1 MIQIIIKSA
10 VRNLRKDKYQSI
22 LNILGLT
29 FGFAAFLFIVTYFF
43 QEKSFDKFHSKSSQL
58 FRVVTRVKMGD
69 TKENLSTSEVP
80 LAFTAKAELPEVID
94 ATRFYFRKNVVVEV
108 GENKYMENKFWYADE
123 NVFDLFDFKLQKGD
137 KNQVLAKPNSV
148 VITQGFSEKYFGD
161 SNPIGKTI
169 KITDDGVLYV
179 VTGILEKVPAN
190 SHLQFEMLASFSSMD
205 FSTDYAIYRWGNF
218 RDMFTYLLLKE
229 NTDLVS
235 MNQKIQDF
243 TIQYYTPMMERQGIA
258 LSDFEKSGN
267 YVVHSLMPL
276 KDIHLNT
283 TFTDETTLLGN
294 KQLLYALALVGIMII
309 VIACFNFINLSTA
322 RATLRAKEIGV
333 KKIIGSGKG
342 YIVAQILF
350 ETFLQSIIALSIAI
364 ILLIMSLPVLNS
376 FTGLNMHYS
385 QFFVGAGII
394 SIFTILILV
403 VALTGI
409 LPSFILARF
418 NPTEVVKGTVLN
430 WNADSVM
437 RNALVSFQFVVFIIL
452 ICGTIVVKKQ
462 VGLLHHQNPGFH
474 KENVLVVKN
483 TNKLKNN
490 RQIFKEEITKNTA
503 VVGATY
509 STSLPS
515 MFDGSSNPFSKTDKI
530 NQIFLLRVNA
540 DKDFLKTLNIKLLDG
555 REFTANAESERFN
568 AIINKKAAEAF
579 GWTDCNNKIV
589 YDVNNGG
596 NNFNVIGIVEDFHIE
611 SMREQLE
618 PMIIRYQ
625 ETGDFLAVRVQPEI
639 TTEVIEKANA
649 LWAKFNSEAPFEFT
663 FLDESFDNQYKQETR
678 FGKLISLFSILSIAI
693 ACLGLLGL
701 ISFTLARKQK
711 EIGIRKVNGAK
722 ISEVLAMLN
731 RDFVKWVTIA
741 FVVAVPIAYF
751 VMDKWLEDFAYKTS
765 LSWWIFALAG
775 LLAMGIALLTVSWQS
790 WRAATRNPVEA
801 LRYE

>member
-1 MIQIIIKSA
+1 MIQIIIKA
-10 VRNLRKDKYQSI
+10 AIRNLRKDKYQSF

-29 FGFAAFLFIVTYFF
+29 FGFAAFLFIATYFF
-43 QEKSFDKFHSKSSQL
+43 QETSFDKFNSKSDQL

-108 GENKYMENKFWYADE
+108 GENRYMENKFWYADE
-123 NVFDLFDFKLQKGD
+123 NVFDLFDFKLLKGE
-137 KNQVLAKPNSV
+137 KNQVLAKPNTV
-148 VITQGFSEKYFGD
+148 VITPEFSIKYFGD
-161 SNPIGKTI
+161 SDPIGKTI

-179 VTGILEKVPAN
+179 VTGILEKVPSN
-190 SHLQFEMLASFSSMD
+190 SHLQFDMLASFSSID

-283 TFTDETTLLGN
+283 TFTDEATLLGN

-322 RATLRAKEIGV
+322 RATLRAREIGM

-350 ETFLQSIIALSIAI
+350 ETFLQSIIALFIATV
-364 ILLIMSLPVLNS
+364 LLIISLPGLNA
-376 FTGLNMHYS
+376 FTGLNIHFS
-385 QFFVGAGII
+385 QFFAGTGIVSII
-394 SIFTILILV
+394 AILVLV
-403 VALTGI
+403 VAMAGI
-409 LPSFILARF
+409 LPSFVIARF

-430 WNADSVM
+430 WNANSGM
-437 RNALVSFQFVVFIIL
+437 RNALVSFQFVVFIVL
-452 ICGTIVVKKQ
+452 ICGTIVVKRQ

-474 KENVLVVKN
+474 KENVLVVRN
-483 TNKLKNN
+483 TDKLKNN
-490 RQIFKEEITKNTA
+490 KQIFKEEITKNTA
-503 VVGATY
+503 VASATY
-509 STSLPS
+509 TTSLPS
-515 MFDGSSNPFSKTDKI
+515 MFDGASNPFSKTDKI

-540 DKDFLKTLNIKLLDG
+540 DKDFLKTLNIKLLNG
-555 REFTANAESERFN
+555 REFTANAEGESFN

-579 GWTDCNNKIV
+579 GWTDCNNKII
-589 YDVNNGG
+589 YDFNDGG

-625 ETGDFLAVRVQPEI
+625 ETGDFLAIRVQPES
-639 TTEVIEKANA
+639 TTEAIEKTKA
-649 LWAKFNSEAPFEFT
+649 LWAKFNNEAPFEFT

-701 ISFTLARKQK
+701 ISFTLTRKQK

-731 RDFVKWVTIA
+731 KDFVKWVTIA
-741 FVVAVPIAYF
+741 FVIASPIAYYT
-751 VMDKWLEDFAYKTS
+751 MNKWLESFAYKTS

-775 LLAMGIALLTVSWQS
+775 LLALGIALLTVSWQS